1 MPIVAMLFG
10 GLLTALGVV
19 AYTSPDLLGTGDPF
33 KISALSPAFLGLPIT
48 LAGLVAALKPSLLK
62 HAMHVA
68 AVLGLLG
75 IVGGF
80 VPVALRNFN
89 FDTAAVKVG
98 VGMTLLSV
106 VFVGLC
112 VKSFIDAKKARK
124 AREAAASVSAI

>member
-1 MPIVAMLFG
+1 MLFG

-19 AYTSPDLLGTGDPF
+19 AYTSPDLLGTGEPF
-33 KISALSPAFLGLPIT
+33 KISALSPAFLGLPIA

-124 AREAAASVSAI
+124 AREAAAV

>member
-1 MPIVAMLFG
+1 MLFG

-19 AYTSPDLLGTGDPF
+19 AYTSPDLLGTGDSG
-33 KISALSPAFLGLPIT
+33 KISALSPAFLGLPIA
-48 LAGLVAALKPSLLK
+48 LAGLVSTLKPSLLK

-98 VGMTLLSV
+98 VLMTLLSV
-106 VFVGLC
+106 AFVALC

-124 AREAAASVSAI
+124 AREAATA

>member
-19 AYTSPDLLGTGDPF
+19 AYTSPELLGTGDSG
-33 KISALSPAFLGLPIT
+33 KISALSPAFLGLPIA
-48 LAGLVAALKPSLLK
+48 LAGLVSTLKPSLLK

-98 VGMTLLSV
+98 VGMTLLSA

-124 AREAAASVSAI
+124 AREAAAV

>member
-1 MPIVAMLFG
+1 MPTVAMIFG
-10 GLLTALGVV
+10 ALLTALGVV
-19 AYTSPDLLGTGDPF
+19 AYTSPDLLGTGDPY
-33 KISALSPAFLGLPIT
+33 KISALSPAFLGLPIA

-62 HAMHVA
+62 HAMHLA

-75 IVGGF
+75 VVGGF

-89 FDTAAVKVG
+89 FETAAVKVG
-98 VGMTLLSV
+98 VGMTVLSL

-124 AREAAASVSAI
+124 LREASVV